1 MTDEAMSDD
10 QMRERLIQ
18 LAFGGEPQRF
28 QQFCNVLREEL
39 PKNSGAVLRGSAV
52 TGVRWNDGAPF
63 DTEGPGTSDLD
74 LLLIGDEVIGLYT
87 SDGFYIPLIHSKP
100 LCDKDPHIAPG
111 LIPLREKLQAMV
123 NRPVNIQATRDFVR
137 FVREELLGEP
147 HLHLFEITDS

>member
-1 MTDEAMSDD
+1 MTDEAMSNDH
-10 QMRERLIQ
+10 MRERLIQ
-18 LAFGGEPQRF
+18 LAFGGEPRRF
-28 QQFCNVLREEL
+28 QEFCNVLREEL

-87 SDGFYIPLIHSKP
+87 SDGFYIPMIHSKP
-100 LCDKDPHIAPG
+100 LCDKDPEIAPG

-147 HLHLFEITDS
+147 HLHLFEITD

>member
-1 MTDEAMSDD
+1 MTDEE
-10 QMRERLIQ
+10 MRERLIQ
-18 LAFGGEPQRF
+18 LAFGGEPQRY
-28 QQFCNVLREEL
+28 QEFCNVLRDEL

-63 DTEGPGTSDLD
+63 DAEGPGTSDLD

-100 LCDKDPHIAPG
+100 LCDKEPDIAPG
-111 LIPLREKLQAMV
+111 LIPLRERLQAMV

-147 HLHLFEITDS
+147 HLHLFEITD

>member
-1 MTDEAMSDD
+1 MTDEPMSDD

-28 QQFCNVLREEL
+28 QEFCNVLREEL
-39 PKNSGAVLRGSAV
+39 PTNSGAVLRGSAV

-87 SDGFYIPLIHSKP
+87 SDGFYIPMIHSKP
-100 LCDKDPHIAPG
+100 LCDKDPDIAPG
-111 LIPLREKLQAMV
+111 LIRLREKLQAMV
-123 NRPVNIQATRDFVR
+123 DRPVNIQATRDFVR

-147 HLHLFEITDS
+147 HLHLFEITD

>member
-10 QMRERLIQ
+10 HMRERLIQ

-28 QQFCNVLREEL
+28 QEFCNVLREEL

-87 SDGFYIPLIHSKP
+87 SDGFYIPMIHSKP
-100 LCDKDPHIAPG
+100 LCDKDPEIAPG
-111 LIPLREKLQAMV
+111 LMPLREKLQAMV

-147 HLHLFEITDS
+147 HLHLFEITD

>member
-28 QQFCNVLREEL
+28 QEFCNVLRQEL

-100 LCDKDPHIAPG
+100 LCDKDPEIAPG

>member
-1 MTDEAMSDD
+1 MTDETMSDD

-18 LAFGGEPQRF
+18 LAFGGKPQRF
-28 QQFCNVLREEL
+28 QEFCNVLREEL

-87 SDGFYIPLIHSKP
+87 SDGFYIPMIHSKP
-100 LCDKDPHIAPG
+100 LCDKDPEIAPG
-111 LIPLREKLQAMV
+111 LMPLREKLQAIV

-147 HLHLFEITDS
+147 HLHLFEITDK

>member
-28 QQFCNVLREEL
+28 QEFCNVLREEL

-87 SDGFYIPLIHSKP
+87 SDGFYIPMIHSKP

-111 LIPLREKLQAMV
+111 LMPLREKLQAMV

-147 HLHLFEITDS
+147 HLHLFEITD

>member
-10 QMRERLIQ
+10 HMRERLIQ

-28 QQFCNVLREEL
+28 QDFCSVLREEL

-63 DTEGPGTSDLD
+63 DAEGPGTSDLD

-111 LIPLREKLQAMV
+111 LMPLRERLQAMV

-147 HLHLFEITDS
+147 HLHLFEITD

>member
-1 MTDEAMSDD
+1 
-10 QMRERLIQ
+10 MRERLIQ

-28 QQFCNVLREEL
+28 QKFCNVLREEL

-87 SDGFYIPLIHSKP
+87 SDGFYIPMIHSKP
-100 LCDKDPHIAPG
+100 LCDKDPEIAPG

-147 HLHLFEITDS
+147 HLHLFEIKD

>member
-1 MTDEAMSDD
+1 MSDEAMSDD

-18 LAFGGEPQRF
+18 LAFGGEPHRF
-28 QQFCNVLREEL
+28 HEFCNVLREEL

-87 SDGFYIPLIHSKP
+87 SDGFYIPMIHSKP
-100 LCDKDPHIAPG
+100 LCDKDPDIAPD

-123 NRPVNIQATRDFVR
+123 DRPVNIQATRDFVR

-147 HLHLFEITDS
+147 HLHLFETTD